1 MADKKSNRSASS
13 LGGDTPSDLLREDKT
28 KKGPG
33 FLGSIPAPGNKH
45 ATEVSIGVHF
55 DGKEHLI
62 PSLVPGLTH
71 KEIQWMVRGN
81 KPTEGIVR
89 KAVEHARQRMS
100 QEKSVFFEAGET
112 KQEIPV
118 MADDK
123 SSRSK
128 EVLGSKTKDEPTL
141 RELRRMS
148 LEHTANGHIKATHDY
163 GDDKPEIHALPKDGF
178 FDHLKK
184 SFNLSEEKKAIDA
197 KQANVDTYEKAHGS
211 LTKPAATPVA
221 AAVAPSSYD
230 KIRSDL
236 REKAARPPASDRS
249 LDDRFNALT
258 KSLNR

>member
-1 MADKKSNRSASS
+1 MADKTPAPR
-13 LGGDTPSDLLREDKT
+13 GTPSDLIRKDKT
-28 KKGPG
+28 LKGPG
-33 FLGSIPAPGNKH
+33 FLGSIPTPGHKY
-45 ATEVSIGVHF
+45 ATELSIGVHF
-55 DGKEHLI
+55 DGKEQLI
-62 PSLVPGLTH
+62 PSLVPGLTPQ
-71 KEIQWMVRGN
+71 EVQWITNGN
-81 KPTEGIVR
+81 KSTSAIVR
-89 KAVEHARQRMS
+89 KAVDHARRRIAQG
-100 QEKSVFFEAGET
+100 KSVFLEAGEKT
-112 KQEIPV
+112 EGRPV
-118 MADDK
+118 MPDDK
-123 SSRSK
+123 PSRSK
-128 EVLGSKTKDEPTL
+128 EVLGSKKDEPTL